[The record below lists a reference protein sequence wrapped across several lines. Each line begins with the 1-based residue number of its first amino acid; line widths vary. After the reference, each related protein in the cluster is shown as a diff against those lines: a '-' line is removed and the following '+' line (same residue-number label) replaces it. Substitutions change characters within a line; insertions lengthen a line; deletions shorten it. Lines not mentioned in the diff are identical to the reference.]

1 VILLRSVSRCTS
13 DRDHDAGCRVRR
25 FVYWLS
31 QGEVGS
37 MDPAARYA
45 HVEHI
50 IRSTIA
56 RSAQHVFK
64 RPSSVHRSPL
74 TFQNCLLASLPPT
87 LFKILA
93 PPGCSSTNPSILY
106 TSLSMMMCK
115 PLSTLPA
122 SLTSLAVNSFD
133 ILVDFGRGIGSGLL
147 CALSAKES
155 KQYRVCIGRWLSMF
169 LYSLVLLPRME
180 Y

>member
-1 VILLRSVSRCTS
+1 VILLRTVSRCTS

-25 FVYWLS
+25 LVYWLS

-45 HVEHI
+45 HAEHMVQG
-50 IRSTIA
+50 TMA
-56 RSAQHVFK
+56 RSAQHILK
-64 RPSSVHRSPL
+64 YPSSVYRSRL

-122 SLTSLAVNSFD
+122 SLTSLAVNSLD
-133 ILVDFGRGIGSGLL
+133 ILVDFGRGIESGLL
-147 CALSAKES
+147 CVLSAMEGRQLS
-155 KQYRVCIGRWLSMF
+155 RLYR
-169 LYSLVLLPRME
+169 LVALNVSV
-180 Y
+180 